1 MNFKLKKCKNLRG
14 KIKIPPDKSITHR
27 ALIVGALAKGQTII
41 KEFSGAR
48 DCISTIKV
56 LRNSGVKIEK
66 RKDELIV
73 YGKGFNKISPPFYAL
88 DCENSGTT
96 IRLMSGVFSS
106 IPYVVTLTGDLS
118 LRNRPMKRI
127 IEPLTKMGATI
138 KGRGEKGFPPLVIE
152 GKELKP
158 IEYNLKIPSAQVKSS
173 IILAALNT
181 EGKTKV
187 KGKINSRDH
196 TERML
201 EFFEA
206 DIFKRDGFI
215 EIYGKKELKG
225 REIKVPGDIS
235 SASFFIALSVLIEN
249 SEILLEETG
258 VNDTR
263 MGFIKIL
270 KKMGAKIEIINRK
283 IVSNEPVA
291 DILVRGGSKLKGI
304 EINREEIPF
313 VIDELPLLAVIGT
326 QAKGITKVRGAEE
339 LRVKE
344 SDRIKSIV
352 VGLRNLGANIEETED
367 GFIVE
372 GKESL
377 KGGNCES
384 FGDHRIAMS
393 LIVAGLISEGKTEV
407 KNTECIDISFPFF
420 GNYLKKLNCDGI
432 VHT

>member
-1 MNFKLKKCKNLRG
+1 MNFELKKCKIFRG

-27 ALIVGALAKGQTII
+27 ALIVGSLAKGKTII
-41 KEFSGAR
+41 KGFSEAG

-56 LRNSGVKIEK
+56 LRDSGVKIEK
-66 RKDELIV
+66 REDEIIV
-73 YGKGFNKISPPFYAL
+73 FGKGFNKIAPPFYAL

-106 IPYVVTLTGDLS
+106 IPRRAILTGDAS

-152 GKELKP
+152 GKQLKP

-181 EGKTKV
+181 EGRTKID
-187 KGKINSRDH
+187 GKINSRDH

-201 EFFEA
+201 EYFEA
-206 DIFKRDGFI
+206 DIFKRVGFI

-225 REIKVPGDIS
+225 RKIKVPGDIS

-270 KKMGAKIEIINRK
+270 KKMGANIEIINRRV
-283 IVSNEPVA
+283 VSNEPVA
-291 DILVRGGSKLKGI
+291 DIFVRGGNKLKGI
-304 EINREEIPF
+304 EISREEIPF
-313 VIDELPLLAVIGT
+313 LIDELPLIAVIGT
-326 QAKGITKVRGAEE
+326 QAKGVTRVKGAEE
-339 LRVKE
+339 LRIKE

-352 VGLRNLGANIEETED
+352 MGLRNLGANIEETED

-372 GKESL
+372 GKEGL
-377 KGGNCES
+377 KGGTCES

-393 LIVAGLISEGKTEV
+393 LVVAGLISEGKTEV
-407 KNTECIDISFPFF
+407 KNTECIDISFPLF
-420 GNYLKKLNCDGI
+420 GKYLKKLSCDGI
-432 VHT
+432 VDI